1 MDTEKIH
8 ELKRKMAEADI
19 DGDELR
25 GRYDVYSSIDDEAA
39 LHQLRDKLGA
49 IETAAD
55 AEEEPLHVQRQVWR
69 VSHLLRYA
77 AAAAVIVAI
86 FGGLFWYRQY
96 TAVEPPVLSQ
106 QMLQAMEQSQQ
117 SGRTDG
123 IRPQPLKP
131 HDKTSITGESSAP
144 ADEWIEE
151 VVEMI
156 QQPAASEQLA
166 VLSIDTRESKE
177 YWLTLPDGSVVHL
190 NNGTRVIYPEQFVGD
205 NRDVILDGEA
215 YFMVAKDKSRQ
226 FVVHTPQGEIRVYG
240 TEFWVK
246 TDYKATAPRANED
259 AATGETTGQTGETV
273 VALVRG
279 TIGFT
284 PADGREQMLKP
295 GQELTAVN
303 SQLTVTDVDTTP
315 YTAWNTGLFVFE
327 NSTLEHLMDV
337 LAQWYDIKKV
347 NYTDDKLRKIHFTGN
362 LKRYG
367 SAERIMKAIM
377 MACDVNIV
385 LQNDTL
391 SVGN

>member
-1 MDTEKIH
+1 MTDMDTEKIH
-8 ELKRKMAEADI
+8 ELKRMMAEAYI

-25 GRYDVYSSIDDEAA
+25 ERYEVYSSIDDEEA

-55 AEEEPLHVQRQVWR
+55 AEEEPQHVQRQVWR

-156 QQPAASEQLA
+156 QQPASSEQLA
-166 VLSIDTRESKE
+166 ALSIDTRESKE

-215 YFMVAKDKSRQ
+215 YFMVAKDRRHP
-226 FVVHTPQGEIRVYG
+226 FVVHTLGGDVKVYG
-240 TEFWVK
+240 TEFNVCTRLQK
-246 TDYKATAPRANED
+246 TE
-259 AATGETTGQTGETV
+259 V
-273 VALVRG
+273 VLVEG
-279 TIGFT
+279 SVSVT
-284 PADGREQMLKP
+284 PTNTSYERMLKP
-295 GQELTAVN
+295 GQMATLSSFSTLNVE
-303 SQLTVTDVDTTP
+303 DVDVQP
-315 YTAWNTGLFVFE
+315 YVAWNTGSFVFD
-327 NSTLEHLMDV
+327 NIPMQQLMDV
-337 LAQWYDIKKV
+337 LSRWYGFSTEFRNPEAKAK
-347 NYTDDKLRKIHFTGN
+347 HFTGE
-362 LKRYG
+362 LDRYG
-367 SAERIMKAIM
+367 SIEPTLDAIGK
-377 MACDVNIV
+377 VTG
-385 LQNDTL
+385 LTLTL
-391 SVGN
+391 SGDRILVR

>member
-8 ELKRKMAEADI
+8 ELKRMMAEADI

-25 GRYDVYSSIDDEAA
+25 ERYEVYSSIDDEEA

-55 AEEEPLHVQRQVWR
+55 AEEEPQHVQRQVWR

-77 AAAAVIVAI
+77 AAAAVIIAI

-166 VLSIDTRESKE
+166 ALSIDTRESKE

-190 NNGTRVIYPEQFVGD
+190 NNGTRVIYPEKFVGD
-205 NRDVILDGEA
+205 QRDVILDGEA
-215 YFMVAKDKSRQ
+215 YFMVAKDRRHP
-226 FVVHTPQGEIRVYG
+226 FVVHTYGGDVKAYG
-240 TEFWVK
+240 TEFNVS
-246 TDYKATAPRANED
+246 TRHHQAE
-259 AATGETTGQTGETV
+259 V
-273 VALVRG
+273 VLVEGSVGVTLSNTSYER
-279 TIGFT
+279 
-284 PADGREQMLKP
+284 MLKP
-295 GQELTAVN
+295 GQMATLSSSGTLSVE
-303 SQLTVTDVDTTP
+303 DVDVQP
-315 YTAWNTGLFVFE
+315 YVAWNTGSFVFD
-327 NSTLEHLMDV
+327 NIPMQQLMDV
-337 LAQWYDIKKV
+337 LSRWYGFSTEFRNPEAKAK
-347 NYTDDKLRKIHFTGN
+347 HFTGE
-362 LKRYG
+362 LDRYG
-367 SAERIMKAIM
+367 SIEPTLDAIGK
-377 MACDVNIV
+377 VTG
-385 LQNDTL
+385 LTLTL
-391 SVGN
+391 SGDHLVVR

>member
-8 ELKRKMAEADI
+8 DLKRMMAEADI

-25 GRYDVYSSIDDEAA
+25 GRYEVYSSIDDETA

-55 AEEEPLHVQRQVWR
+55 AEEEPQHVQRQVWR

-77 AAAAVIVAI
+77 AAAAVIIAI

-96 TAVEPPVLSQ
+96 TTVEPPVLSQ

-117 SGRTDG
+117 SGRTEG

-166 VLSIDTRESKE
+166 ALSIDTRESKE

-215 YFMVAKDKSRQ
+215 YFMVAKDRRHP
-226 FVVHTPQGEIRVYG
+226 FVVHTLGGDVKVYG
-240 TEFWVK
+240 TEFNVCTRLQK
-246 TDYKATAPRANED
+246 TE
-259 AATGETTGQTGETV
+259 V
-273 VALVRG
+273 VLVEG
-279 TIGFT
+279 SVSVT
-284 PADGREQMLKP
+284 PTNTSYERMLKP
-295 GQELTAVN
+295 GQMATLSSFSTLNVE
-303 SQLTVTDVDTTP
+303 DVDVQP
-315 YTAWNTGLFVFE
+315 YVAWNTGSFVFD
-327 NSTLEHLMDV
+327 NIPMQQLMDV

-367 SAERIMKAIM
+367 SAERTMKAIM

>member
-8 ELKRKMAEADI
+8 ELKRMMAEADI

-25 GRYDVYSSIDDEAA
+25 GRYEVYSSIDDEEA

-55 AEEEPLHVQRQVWR
+55 AEEEPQHVQRQVWR

-117 SGRTDG
+117 SGRTEG

-166 VLSIDTRESKE
+166 ALSIDTRESKE

-215 YFMVAKDKSRQ
+215 YFMVAKDRRHP
-226 FVVHTPQGEIRVYG
+226 FVVHTLGGDVKVYG
-240 TEFWVK
+240 TEFNVCTRLQK
-246 TDYKATAPRANED
+246 TE
-259 AATGETTGQTGETV
+259 V
-273 VALVRG
+273 VLVEG
-279 TIGFT
+279 SVSVT
-284 PADGREQMLKP
+284 PTNTSYERMLKP
-295 GQELTAVN
+295 GQMATLSSFSTLNVE
-303 SQLTVTDVDTTP
+303 DVDVQP
-315 YTAWNTGLFVFE
+315 YVAWNTGSFVFD
-327 NSTLEHLMDV
+327 NIPMQQLMDV
-337 LAQWYDIKKV
+337 LSRWYGFSTEFRNPEAKAK
-347 NYTDDKLRKIHFTGN
+347 HFTGE
-362 LKRYG
+362 LDRYG
-367 SAERIMKAIM
+367 SIEPTLDAIGK
-377 MACDVNIV
+377 VTG
-385 LQNDTL
+385 LTLTL
-391 SVGN
+391 SGDHLVVR

>member
-8 ELKRKMAEADI
+8 ELKRMMAEAYI

-25 GRYDVYSSIDDEAA
+25 ERYEVYSSIDDEEA

-55 AEEEPLHVQRQVWR
+55 AEEEPQHVQRQVWR

-77 AAAAVIVAI
+77 AAATVIIAI

-166 VLSIDTRESKE
+166 ALSIDTRESKE

-215 YFMVAKDKSRQ
+215 YFMVAKDRRHP
-226 FVVHTPQGEIRVYG
+226 FVVHTLGGDVKVYG
-240 TEFWVK
+240 TEFNVCTRLQK
-246 TDYKATAPRANED
+246 TE
-259 AATGETTGQTGETV
+259 V
-273 VALVRG
+273 VLVEG
-279 TIGFT
+279 SVSVT
-284 PADGREQMLKP
+284 PTNTSYERMLKP
-295 GQELTAVN
+295 GQMATLSSFSTLNVE
-303 SQLTVTDVDTTP
+303 DVDVQP
-315 YTAWNTGLFVFE
+315 YVAWNTGSFVFD
-327 NSTLEHLMDV
+327 NIPMQQLMDV
-337 LAQWYDIKKV
+337 LSRWYGFSTEFRNPEAKAK
-347 NYTDDKLRKIHFTGN
+347 HFTGE
-362 LKRYG
+362 LDRYG
-367 SAERIMKAIM
+367 SIEPTLDAIGK
-377 MACDVNIV
+377 VTG
-385 LQNDTL
+385 LTLTL
-391 SVGN
+391 SGDRILVR

>member
-1 MDTEKIH
+1 MEQSKQSGHD
-8 ELKRKMAEADI
+8 
-19 DGDELR
+19 
-25 GRYDVYSSIDDEAA
+25 
-39 LHQLRDKLGA
+39 
-49 IETAAD
+49 
-55 AEEEPLHVQRQVWR
+55 
-69 VSHLLRYA
+69 
-77 AAAAVIVAI
+77 AAVIDNVNVNDN
-86 FGGLFWYRQY
+86 GGKSVKEL
-96 TAVEPPVLSQ
+96 VEEMQLP
-106 QMLQAMEQSQQ
+106 E
-117 SGRTDG
+117 D
-123 IRPQPLKP
+123 
-131 HDKTSITGESSAP
+131 
-144 ADEWIEE
+144 
-151 VVEMI
+151 VVEKLEEAKRI
-156 QQPAASEQLA
+156 
-166 VLSIDTRESKE
+166 TTYHNKE
-177 YWLTLPDGSVVHL
+177 YWVTLPDGSLVHL
-190 NNGTRVIYPEQFVGD
+190 NNNSRLIYPEKFGD
-205 NRDVILDGEA
+205 RRDMILDGEA

-391 SVGN
+391 SVSN